1 MASKHSMDL
10 THGPVMKKMIIFAI
24 PILLSALLQQTYH
37 AADMLVVGN
46 FAKDSTVSLA
56 AVGSV
61 GPINALF
68 LNLFLGLSVGAN
80 VICANFYGAGKNK
93 ELRSAMHTS
102 ITVGVISGILLA
114 VLGIIFSRPMLEM
127 IDCPPSVI
135 DEAATYLR
143 ILFVGQPASLLYN
156 FGSGILR
163 AHGDTKRPMY
173 ILTVTGLVNV
183 ALNLVFVIGFHLDS
197 AGVAL
202 ATAAANYLSAGAIL
216 TILFHPSGE
225 YRLSLKEISLKKD
238 EVLNIAKIG
247 IPCSLNG
254 IVFSVANLL
263 VTSAYNALGPV
274 ALASNSAAGNMDVI
288 LHQILAS
295 FSAACVSF
303 AGQNYGAKNLKRID
317 KLLWQSIL
325 VSIGG
330 VMIINAFTFTFPE
343 FFMRLFTKDP
353 EVIALGTN
361 RIFVFGAGYVLFSV
375 ADMAIGCLR
384 GMGKTLMPTI
394 LNAFFVCV
402 PRVIWVTLIFPMNPT
417 YNFLLICYPL
427 SWTLSS
433 MAQFVCYL
441 YYRRK
446 EGKLLAASA

>member
-10 THGPVMKKMIIFAI
+10 THGPVMKKMIVFAI

-46 FAKDSTVSLA
+46 FAKDSTASLA

-80 VICANFYGAGKNK
+80 VICANFYGAGKRK

-114 VLGIIFSRPMLEM
+114 VLGILFSRPMLEM
-127 IDCPPSVI
+127 IDCPASVI
-135 DEAATYLR
+135 DEATTYLR
-143 ILFVGQPASLLYN
+143 ILFIGQPASLLYN

-173 ILTVTGLVNV
+173 ILTATGLVNV
-183 ALNLVFVIGFHLDS
+183 GFNLVFVIAFHLDS

-202 ATAAANYLSAGAIL
+202 ATATANYLSAAVIL

-225 YRLSLKEISLKKD
+225 YRLSLKELSLKKG
-238 EVLNIAKIG
+238 EVLHIAKIG

-343 FFMRLFTKDP
+343 FFMRIFTKDP
-353 EVIALGTN
+353 EVIAMGVK

-375 ADMAIGCLR
+375 ADMSIGCLR
-384 GMGKTLMPTI
+384 GMGKTLMPTV

-433 MAQFVCYL
+433 LAQFVCYL
-441 YYRRK
+441 YYRKK
-446 EGKLLAASA
+446 EGKLLATA